1 MIIVYVDVLALPL
14 SALFMACSIP
24 QLSKRS

>member
-14 SALFMACSIP
+14 SALFMVRSIS